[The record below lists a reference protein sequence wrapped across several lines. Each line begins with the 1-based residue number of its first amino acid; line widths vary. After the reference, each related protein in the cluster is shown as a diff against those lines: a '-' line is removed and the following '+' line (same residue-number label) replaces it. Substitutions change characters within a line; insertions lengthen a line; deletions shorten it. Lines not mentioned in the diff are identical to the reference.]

1 MSSRLFLLV
10 VLIAASAWAQSA
22 REYYKELY
30 VAGGLDRMADRYVCF
45 DDDPNIKTFFV
56 FAESKYVHEYMMAD
70 GTFGKL
76 PKSYQTELKK
86 DFVISRGY
94 DKGVALSAEDFL
106 DADHDSWVSQKFR
119 LDNRTPARVRFTI
132 VFQTLRYKRAVEIL
146 NADGTFRSEVARY
159 GRCELVAPGVLQQGR

>member
-1 MSSRLFLLV
+1 MCSRLFLLV
-10 VLIAASAWAQSA
+10 LLIAASAWAQSA

-56 FAESKYVHEYMMAD
+56 FAESKYVREYMMAD
-70 GTFGKL
+70 GTFSKL
-76 PKSYQTELKK
+76 PKNYQAELKK

-106 DADHDSWVSQKFR
+106 DADNDS
-119 LDNRTPARVRFTI
+119 
-132 VFQTLRYKRAVEIL
+132 
-146 NADGTFRSEVARY
+146 
-159 GRCELVAPGVLQQGR
+159 